1 MKSTTRVKVSSAERK
16 SMVLD
21 NGVKQLL
28 AEDTKVGEFL
38 TASTRS
44 PEIQTELAELIL
56 SNFPTPDLYVEKKN
70 VILDGLRQR
79 LGDCNGSADAKI
91 QRWFAAIGTNAY
103 GKDCFGESLA
113 ATATV
118 KIKSPKDLS
127 EMALDV
133 QNKVHNTRKRKV
145 VEDPGLTDRTES
157 VKAVNPVKRLLSSA
171 RPLRNPSASGG
182 SKPLRNQSNHKHET
196 SWDVSGTEDVN
207 LADSDDDNLSVK
219 NSVEKKPVST
229 LFLKSLINPGS
240 GEQMKMATTIKEEV
254 IAGVLIKETILT
266 DNPGTESVTSEESR
280 ESASVNDPLN
290 CVQDTSDCNG
300 KNELNCDAN
309 GSNATEN
316 KASAEADILYV
327 DDCNRPVVQ
336 LQPLENLL
344 LQPYHQFVDNVASL
358 LGDYSMTTKTAANDL
373 VCDILIALHGRR
385 SVVQRI
391 QTIRAAS
398 QTNGAAES
406 DNTDMQFAL

>member
-1 MKSTTRVKVSSAERK
+1 MKSTTTRVKVSSAERK

-38 TASTRS
+38 TASTIS

-56 SNFPTPDLYVEKKN
+56 SNFPTSDLYVEKKN

-79 LGDCNGSADAKI
+79 LGDCDGSTDAKI

-118 KIKSPKDLS
+118 KIKSTQDLS

-145 VEDPGLTDRTES
+145 VEDPGLTDRKGS
-157 VKAVNPVKRLLSSA
+157 VKAVKKLLSSA
-171 RPLRNPSASGG
+171 RPPRNPSASGG
-182 SKPLRNQSNHKHET
+182 SKPLRNQSNHKHVT
-196 SWDVSGTEDVN
+196 SWDICGNEDAN

-219 NSVEKKPVST
+219 NSVERKPVST

-240 GEQMKMATTIKEEV
+240 GEQAKMATTIKEEV
-254 IAGVLIKETILT
+254 IAGVLIKETIMT
-266 DNPGTESVTSEESR
+266 DNPRAESVTSEESR
-280 ESASVNDPLN
+280 ESASVSDQLN
-290 CVQDTSDCNG
+290 CVEDTSDCNG
-300 KNELNCDAN
+300 KNELNLDADE
-309 GSNATEN
+309 SNATEN
-316 KASAEADILYV
+316 KATAEVDILY
-327 DDCNRPVVQ
+327 DDECNRPVVE

-358 LGDYSMTTKTAANDL
+358 LGDYSLTTKTAANDL